1 MQPRNHGSRCPTNGV
16 ARARYTRGSI
26 EDGPGVIIKR
36 AGGLSSPIGLV
47 MSVLLYG
54 SLMNPQGWPAGSY
67 FGESLEY
74 GGIPVSRRR
83 RASATVNL
91 DGPAAGSI
99 CRHALG
105 RGCFVAVWWRYL
117 LESCSQPRDLLAFLQ
132 QFLLLE
138 SALRPR
144 LFLLG
149 LPARVSQERFFVEHE
164 HAHQKLNLQLLLF
177 DLLLQRRGLRLPLL
191 RILRI
196 RGRFLGYR
204 LYGCV
209 SPRSLCWAGGRAW
222 RK

>member
-1 MQPRNHGSRCPTNGV
+1 MARGFVLRGIAGVRRDSSVPQAAGQRNGQFGWPGQC
-16 ARARYTRGSI
+16 GSI
-26 EDGPGVIIKR
+26 
-36 AGGLSSPIGLV
+36 
-47 MSVLLYG
+47 
-54 SLMNPQGWPAGSY
+54 
-67 FGESLEY
+67 
-74 GGIPVSRRR
+74 RRQ
-83 RASATVNL
+83 
-91 DGPAAGSI
+91 
-99 CRHALG
+99 ALG